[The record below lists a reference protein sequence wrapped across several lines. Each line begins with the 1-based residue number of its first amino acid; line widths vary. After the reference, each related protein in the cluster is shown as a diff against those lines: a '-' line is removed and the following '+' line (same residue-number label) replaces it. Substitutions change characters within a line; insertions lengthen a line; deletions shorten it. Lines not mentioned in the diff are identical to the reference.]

1 LLILLPLTALFFW
14 LLTFKKRK
22 YFFDQMVF
30 SAEINCMYLLWG
42 FLLLPL
48 LLFISKRVYHLVT
61 HTYFNADDTLLDT
74 LLGIIAYAVLCTYAG
89 IGARRFYKITK
100 WQSIGFAILFYI
112 AHIIIVQYIYKFILF
127 YIVIHQ
133 IH

>member
-1 LLILLPLTALFFW
+1 
-14 LLTFKKRK
+14 
-22 YFFDQMVF
+22 

-48 LLFISKRVYHLVT
+48 LLFAVQKISYLTT
-61 HTYFNADDTLLDT
+61 HSYINLEDWQLGLITYL
-74 LLGIIAYAVLCTYAG
+74 VLCTYTG
-89 IGARRFYKITK
+89 IGARRFYKLNG
-100 WQSIGFAILFYI
+100 WQSIGFALLFYI

-127 YIVIHQ
+127 FIVIHQ